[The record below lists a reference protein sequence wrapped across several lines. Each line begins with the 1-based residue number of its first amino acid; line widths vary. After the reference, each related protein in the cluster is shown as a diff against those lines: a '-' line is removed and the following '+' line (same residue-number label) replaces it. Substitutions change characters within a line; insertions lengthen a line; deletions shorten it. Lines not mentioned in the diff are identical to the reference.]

1 MLTYIVAA
9 GERDSPEN
17 IWRLRHV
24 GYKDDTQHRRRSFV
38 KIAISGASGLIGRRL
53 MKNLL
58 AAGHSMQVLSR
69 HAGTNLPPGVKLSTW
84 DAMKGPPPAESLCD
98 VAAVI
103 HLAGEPVAQ
112 RWNENSKR
120 RIRESRV
127 TGTRNLV
134 QAIEKLR
141 NRPEALICASAIGY
155 YGSRGDEVLNESSV
169 PAGDYLA
176 EVCQA
181 WENEAQAAEGLGL
194 RVVRLRI
201 GVVLD
206 SRGGALQRML
216 PPFRMGFGGKLAS
229 GKQWMSW
236 IHLEDLAAMFQFALD
251 HPVRGALNGVAPYPV
266 SNAEFTR
273 TLGQALHRPAIFPVP
288 AFALKALFGEM
299 SGILLA
305 SQRVAPA
312 AAEAAGF
319 RFRFPQLATAL
330 GDLLK

>member
-1 MLTYIVAA
+1 
-9 GERDSPEN
+9 
-17 IWRLRHV
+17 
-24 GYKDDTQHRRRSFV
+24 V

-53 MKNLL
+53 LKNLST
-58 AAGHSMQVLSR
+58 AGHSMHVLSR
-69 HAGTNLPPGVKLSTW
+69 HAGTNLPPGIKLSTW
-84 DAMKGPPPAESLCD
+84 DPMKGQPPEDSLRD
-98 VAAVI
+98 AGAVI

-112 RWNENSKR
+112 RWSADNRR

-127 TGTRNLV
+127 MGTRHLV
-134 QAIEKLR
+134 QAIGKLR
-141 NRPEALICASAIGY
+141 NPPEALICASAVGY
-155 YGSRGDEVLNESSV
+155 YGSRGDEILNESSA
-169 PAGDYLA
+169 PASDYLA

-181 WENEAQAAEGLGL
+181 WEAEAQAAEATGV
-194 RVVRLRI
+194 RVVRVRI

-216 PPFRMGFGGKLAS
+216 PPFRMGVGGKLGS

-251 HPVRGALNGVAPYPV
+251 HPVRGAFNGVAPYPV
-266 SNAEFTR
+266 SNSEFTR
-273 TLGQALHRPAIFPVP
+273 ALAQALHRPAIFPVP
-288 AFALKALFGEM
+288 GFALKALFGEM

-319 RFRFPQLATAL
+319 RFRFPQLGAAL
-330 GDLLK
+330 GDLLR